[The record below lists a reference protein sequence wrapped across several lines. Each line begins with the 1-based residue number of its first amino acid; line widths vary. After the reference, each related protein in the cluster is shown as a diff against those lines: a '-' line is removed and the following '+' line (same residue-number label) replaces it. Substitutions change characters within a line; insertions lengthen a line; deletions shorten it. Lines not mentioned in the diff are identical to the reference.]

1 MNKGY
6 GMLAEGEY
14 VIGEYKIAITSR
26 DSNVFI
32 YTRTAKSKME
42 IILSKVV
49 VGLEK
54 MLVIPMYPVLVP
66 KKITNYV
73 LIDFEKPVQLAPF
86 SQTHIIIQVPVD
98 IAVYVYKKNEFSIL
112 DVFPITRTKYTLYG
126 HPNEGV
132 IARYSISKVYFE
144 EPEPQIGYSIAH
156 LIIRNKTKE
165 WVEVSKV
172 LLDSHILR
180 LYYIAGTWSSY
191 VQDIIM
197 TITSRSTAI
206 ITYGDIRVRNVVAI
220 DDPPDLKPPR
230 ILPKTEMLWGI

>member
-1 MNKGY
+1 
-6 GMLAEGEY
+6 MLVEGEY
-14 VIGEYKIAITSR
+14 VIGEYKIVISPR
-26 DSNVFI
+26 DKDVFI
-32 YTRTAKSKME
+32 YTRTYMPRKE
-42 IILSKVV
+42 TILSKVV
-49 VGLEK
+49 VGLERT
-54 MLVIPMYPVLVP
+54 LVIPMYPVLVP

-73 LIDFEKPVQLAPF
+73 LIDFEKSVEIAPF
-86 SQTHIIIQVPVD
+86 SQTHIVIQVPVD
-98 IAVYVYKKNEFSIL
+98 IAIYVYKKNEFSIL
-112 DVFPITRTKYTLYG
+112 DVFPVARTKYTLYG

-132 IARYSISKVYFE
+132 IARYSVSRVYFE
-144 EPEPQIGYSIAH
+144 EPEPQIGYSVAH

-180 LYYIAGTWSSY
+180 LYYITGTWSSY

-197 TITSRSTAI
+197 TIISRSTAI